1 MTLEKMDEAISPH
14 MVSSVYSREER
25 SRDGSSSEKNQRIYQ
40 STRSRN
46 KDDEGEKA
54 YDLYASRHPE

>member
-1 MTLEKMDEAISPH
+1 MMEREISPH

-25 SRDGSSSEKNQRIYQ
+25 SKEDSSSEKNQRIYQ

-46 KDDEGEKA
+46 NENTAE
-54 YDLYASRHPE
+54 